1 MNVNQDIKR
10 LRRIRQELDVLVSV
24 KEKHEKKIR
33 ILSRMGTDAAERE
46 IRRLSDFINDLKIP
60 QLAKEKEELEEIYL
74 PKIRSLPP
82 LDHLIIEGFLDG
94 GTYSK
99 IALDLGYSEV
109 GVRKRLSKIYCKL
122 NIEK

>member
-1 MNVNQDIKR
+1 M
-10 LRRIRQELDVLVSV
+10 LASV

-33 ILSRMGTDAAERE
+33 ILGRVGTDAAERE
-46 IRRLSDFINDLKIP
+46 IRHLSDFVNGLKIP
-60 QLAKEKEELEEIYL
+60 QLTKEKNELEEIYL
-74 PKIRSLPP
+74 SRIKALSP